1 MSGQTVAN
9 FADTLLDE
17 MNERS
22 AVLLRN
28 SVGSGN
34 SKETDNYAAYH
45 CAGRDIVDLSTIA
58 LSDWL
63 ATKSTTRGLRNII
76 LRLCSALMTL
86 ECGVGLCSD
95 RTQWRPPMRTMRI
108 LASISEN

>member
-22 AVLLRN
+22 AVLLRSDESNNN
-28 SVGSGN
+28 SN
-34 SKETDNYAAYH
+34 HAAYH
-45 CAGRDIVDLSTIA
+45 APGRDILDLSAIA
-58 LSDWL
+58 LSDWIETNGT
-63 ATKSTTRGLRNII
+63 AKGLRSITQ
-76 LRLCSALMTL
+76 RLCNALMTL

-95 RTQWRPPMRTMRI
+95 HLKWRPPMRTMRK
-108 LASISEN
+108 LTGFNEKN